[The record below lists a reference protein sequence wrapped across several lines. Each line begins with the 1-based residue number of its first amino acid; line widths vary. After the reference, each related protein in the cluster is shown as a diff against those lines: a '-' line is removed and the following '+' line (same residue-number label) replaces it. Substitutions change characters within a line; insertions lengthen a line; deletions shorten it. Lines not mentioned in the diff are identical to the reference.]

1 MSRKIETN
9 DRAYGWTEESIKISE
24 AALSHI
30 DHHVRNP
37 LCVLICK
44 INRLPEGPDKEMMIE
59 KADEITAYLEWLK
72 TNIISEAEEGSD
84 PQTQSIDEC
93 QPQ

>member
-1 MSRKIETN
+1 MSRKIETECRN
-9 DRAYGWTEESIKISE
+9 YGWTKENIKISE
-24 AALSHI
+24 TALSHI
-30 DHHVRNP
+30 DDHVRNP

-59 KADEITAYLEWLK
+59 KADEITTYLKWQQ
-72 TNIISEAEEGSD
+72 TNIISEAEEESD
-84 PQTQSIDEC
+84 PRTQSIDEY